1 MHRTK
6 ILLPGVSVL
15 TRLISTVRDRAL
27 KIYGESSL
35 VFQTMLRK
43 TIRKTSSGRPKTKET
58 YLERL

>member
-43 TIRKTSSGRPKTKET
+43 QLEKLLQVDQKQRKRI
-58 YLERL
+58 